1 MKDSGTSPAK
11 ASSLFKALE
20 QIVKGSGKI
29 VVKGDGKDAEIVVI
43 SGVVTEVK
51 SEMTESSALVHLLL
65 NTGIVSDETVRK
77 VKSSKE
83 TQGMPLLE
91 ALVATGSVS
100 QSVVTEALE
109 FLCYEALVDLLLQ
122 EYVVVTI
129 EEVQTT
135 AKKEMCAIPVRF
147 VLRDAQKRVE
157 ELPQVTKVI
166 PNESMVFVKAL
177 TLTGRLSTKQWVEM
191 PLEPQDR
198 QVLVLVNGRRSVKE
212 ISRLTG
218 LTMFRVSKAL
228 KNLLDLGLIRQ
239 VEKPLPATQGKP
251 NRIRYFSALALVI
264 VVLSILTQPIVR
276 HFVPAHNEVVVTQEQ
291 VFSSVHRETTVLC
304 ADAFRLLS
312 GNDQKSLND
321 LRNIGILKR
330 CKTLGE

>member
-1 MKDSGTSPAK
+1 MKDSGTFPAK
-11 ASSLFKALE
+11 VSSLFKALE
-20 QIVKGSGKI
+20 QMEKGSGKI
-29 VVKGDGKDAEIVVI
+29 VVRMDGKDAEIIVI
-43 SGVVTEVK
+43 NGLVTEVK
-51 SEMTESSALVHLLL
+51 SEMTDSSALVNLLV
-65 NTGIVSDETVRK
+65 NTGLVSDETIRK
-77 VKSSKE
+77 VRNSKE

-109 FLCYEALVDLLLQ
+109 FLCHEALVELLLQ
-122 EYVVVTI
+122 EDVGVTV
-129 EEVQTT
+129 EEVLTT
-135 AKKEMCAIPVRF
+135 PKKEMCAIPVRF
-147 VLRDAQKRVE
+147 VLRDAQKRAE
-157 ELPQVTKVI
+157 ELPQVRKVI
-166 PNESMVFVKAL
+166 PYESMVFVKAL
-177 TLTGRLSTKQWVEM
+177 TLTGRVGMKQWAEM

-198 QVLVLVNGRRSVKE
+198 QVFVYVNGRRSVKE

-251 NRIRYFSALALVI
+251 NRIRYFSALAFVI
-264 VVLSILTQPIVR
+264 IVLSILTQPIVR
-276 HFVPAHNEVVVTQEQ
+276 HFVSAESETLITQEH
-291 VFSSVHRETTVLC
+291 VYSSVHRENTVLC
-304 ADAFRLLS
+304 ADAFRLLN
-312 GNDQKSLND
+312 GNDPKSLND

>member
-43 SGVVTEVK
+43 NGLVTEVK
-51 SEMTESSALVHLLL
+51 SEMTESSALVNLLV
-65 NTGIVSDETVRK
+65 NTGLVSDETIRK
-77 VKSSKE
+77 VRNSKE

-109 FLCYEALVDLLLQ
+109 FLCHEALVELLLQ
-122 EYVVVTI
+122 EDVVVTI

-166 PNESMVFVKAL
+166 PYESMVFVKAL
-177 TLTGRLSTKQWVEM
+177 TLTGRLSTKQWAEM

-198 QVLVLVNGRRSVKE
+198 QVFVLVNGRRSVKE

-304 ADAFRLLS
+304 ADAFRLLN
-312 GNDQKSLND
+312 GNDPKSLND